1 MAAAFPSCGVACVL
15 QYGVSPY
22 HNNTDKNWITVKDS
36 TWTDIIQPLA
46 KTLSKDKSAIRN
58 CRPGAPP
65 AALLPS
71 RVTP

>member
-1 MAAAFPSCGVACVL
+1 ML

-58 CRPGAPP
+58 CRPG
-65 AALLPS
+65 
-71 RVTP
+71 V

>member
-1 MAAAFPSCGVACVL
+1 MYVL

-58 CRPGAPP
+58 CRPGADPKAP
-65 AALLPS
+65 WPS
-71 RVTP
+71 RYAPQS

>member
-1 MAAAFPSCGVACVL
+1 MLLQPCPMSVVPVL

-46 KTLSKDKSAIRN
+46 KTLSKDKGTVRN
-58 CRPGAPP
+58 CRPGA
-65 AALLPS
+65 LTFPS
-71 RVTP
+71 LKLVSSA